1 MSYFIMTI
9 EKIIAERLVKLF
21 RDNMWKLHKLLESV
35 ISDRG
40 LQFAVG
46 LMKNLNEMLGIK
58 TKLSMAFYPQ
68 RDK

>member
-1 MSYFIMTI
+1 MTI

-68 RDK
+68 IDK

>member
-68 RDK
+68 IDK

>member
-1 MSYFIMTI
+1 MTI

-21 RDNMWKLHKLLESV
+21 RDNMWKLHGLSESV

-40 LQFAVG
+40 PQFVVG

-58 TKLSMAFYPQ
+58 TKLFMAFYPQ
-68 RDK
+68 IDK